1 MKGLIITADDFG
13 AAPEVNDAV
22 EMAHRSGVLTAASLM
37 VAAPAA
43 ADAVARAQRLPSLR
57 VGLHLVLT
65 EGRPV
70 LPAAAVSR
78 LVDGHGTLR
87 TDMAALGA
95 AIAFSRRTRRQL
107 EAEISAQF
115 EAFCAAGLALD
126 HCNAHKHFHLHP
138 VIGTL
143 IARIGPRFGLRAA
156 RVPLEPAQVLRA
168 IEPHTAAAPESLM
181 GPLAGLLRRR
191 LRAAGLLVPDRVFG
205 LRWSGRMTR
214 PRLAGLIGHLPEGLT
229 EIYLHPATGSFPGAA
244 AGYGYRD
251 ELDALT
257 CAPVLAATR
266 AGGLRLGG
274 FSDFLASQ
282 PAPSGATSRALSNGS
297 LMQ

>member
-1 MKGLIITADDFG
+1 
-13 AAPEVNDAV
+13 
-22 EMAHRSGVLTAASLM
+22 
-37 VAAPAA
+37 
-43 ADAVARAQRLPSLR
+43 
-57 VGLHLVLT
+57 
-65 EGRPV
+65 
-70 LPAAAVSR
+70 
-78 LVDGHGTLR
+78 
-87 TDMAALGA
+87 
-95 AIAFSRRTRRQL
+95 
-107 EAEISAQF
+107 
-115 EAFCAAGLALD
+115 
-126 HCNAHKHFHLHP
+126 
-138 VIGTL
+138 
-143 IARIGPRFGLRAA
+143 
-156 RVPLEPAQVLRA
+156 
-168 IEPHTAAAPESLM
+168 M